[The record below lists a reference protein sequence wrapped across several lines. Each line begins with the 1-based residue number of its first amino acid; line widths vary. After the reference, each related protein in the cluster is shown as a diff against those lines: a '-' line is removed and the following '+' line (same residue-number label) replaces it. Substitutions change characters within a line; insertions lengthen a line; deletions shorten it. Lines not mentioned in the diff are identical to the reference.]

1 MALRKYRGAL
11 LIGMGCLFLLASAA
25 QSQVFVVGEKT
36 ATDGI
41 SNHFTPTNLPLPD
54 APMKERGQRELVRML
69 VAEQGFAH
77 CALPMGAGL
86 TLHANGPLETSAAA
100 YKEMIYKKGESAAPG
115 DRVVVTALT
124 VKGNRI
130 ILDLN
135 GGPYEKHRFLRHIQ
149 FNDNP
154 VVADTG
160 EEATGSRVSLVF
172 SGAVPDL
179 SAPEVKSLLAPVID
193 FGVKTTEQAYANTLP
208 PLVKQA
214 VDVHEV
220 LVGMNH
226 RMVLAALGEPESK
239 IREKQSGDPSGAS
252 YEEWVYGHE
261 PQTIH
266 FVKFVGDRVSVVE
279 IAELGKPLEIHN
291 KDEMGGYNPPPPT
304 REIAMGDQEPGNSP
318 NGQAAPPTL
327 RKPGE
332 SVPSGGSGKVQFPTA
347 SQPAVPSIGVP
358 TTGSPSDSH
367 LL

>member
-1 MALRKYRGAL
+1 MALRKHRWAL
-11 LIGMGCLFLLASAA
+11 VIGCLLLLAATV

-36 ATDGI
+36 ATDEI
-41 SNHFTPTNLPLPD
+41 SDHFTPTTLPLPD
-54 APMKERGQRELVRML
+54 APMKERGRRELVRML

-86 TLHANGPLETSAAA
+86 TLHANGPLETSVAA

-124 VKGNRI
+124 VKDNRI

-154 VVADTG
+154 VTPDTG
-160 EEATGSRVSLVF
+160 EVATGSRVSLIF
-172 SGAVPDL
+172 DRPVPDL

-193 FGVKTTEQAYANTLP
+193 FSVKTTEQAYANTLP

-226 RMVLAALGEPESK
+226 RMVLAAMGEPESK
-239 IREKQSGDPSGAS
+239 IREKQSGDPSGAA
-252 YEEWVYGHE
+252 YEEWIYGHE

-266 FVKFVGDRVSVVE
+266 FVKFIGDRVSEVE
-279 IAELGKPLEIHN
+279 IAELGKPLDIHN

-304 REIAMGDQEPGNSP
+304 REVAMGDQEPGSSVD
-318 NGQAAPPTL
+318 GQKAPPTL

-332 SVPSGGSGKVQFPTA
+332 PIPSGGSGKVQFPTA
-347 SQPAVPSIGVP
+347 SQQPVPAVVVP
-358 TTGSPSDSH
+358 AAGSPQDPH